1 MRIMKAVSFYLVTDT
16 HYFENELGVEG
27 TAFDD
32 YMSREQYFMKES
44 SAIIKSTFDRIAEDK
59 ETDIVI
65 IPGDLTKNGELESH
79 KSFIKELYRLKEK
92 GKKIYVITAGH
103 DYGDDS
109 FAFKNDKRISVEGA
123 RFETLH
129 EMYKDFGYGD
139 AIAFDEPTHSY
150 VAEICSGVRMLA
162 ICCDSENQPKGAMDE
177 RLMSWAK
184 EQMKKAK
191 KDNCSM
197 FAICHY
203 PVIPSVPVFDLVG
216 DAKIKEWRKVASFL
230 ADNGVELI
238 LTGHMHIQSVNEF
251 YSEKGNRLIDVCT
264 SCLVGSPAKYR
275 KVTVDENSLLTV
287 KTIDVE
293 DFGLDTKGLDVQ
305 EYFDKQFRKAI
316 LGKIFRALDGGKG
329 IVKHLKKFGVKFIS
343 TSTVGTLAHLLFFR
357 VDKQLSKK
365 KLTDFIA
372 DVGISI
378 FKGDMPYVKGTPE
391 YELISSFLRRFSF
404 ILKKVEPK
412 LSKNG
417 ARINLE
423 KMLLDTIGNNKGYS
437 DADVQFTLR

>member
-1 MRIMKAVSFYLVTDT
+1 MKAVSFYLVTDT
-16 HYFENELGVEG
+16 HYFENELGSEG
-27 TAFDD
+27 KAFYD
-32 YMSREQYFMKES
+32 YLKREQYFMKES

-59 ETDIVI
+59 NTDTVI

-150 VAEICSGVRMLA
+150 VAEICEGVRMLA

-184 EQMKKAK
+184 EQTEKAK
-191 KDNCSM
+191 EDNCSM

-203 PVIPSVPVFDLVG
+203 PIIPSVPVFDLVG

-230 ADNGVELI
+230 ADNGVKLV
-238 LTGHMHIQSVNEF
+238 LTGHMHIQSINEF
-251 YSEKGNRLIDVCT
+251 YSSKGNRLIDVCT
-264 SCLVGSPAKYR
+264 ACLVGSPAKYR
-275 KVTVDENSLLTV
+275 KITVDENSLLTV
-287 KTIDVE
+287 KTIDVG
-293 DFGLDTKGLDVQ
+293 DFGWDTNGLDVQ
-305 EYFDKQFRKAI
+305 EYFDIQFRKAI
-316 LGKIFRALDGGKG
+316 LGKIFRALNGGKG
-329 IVKHLKKFGVKFIS
+329 IVKHLKNFGVKFIS

-357 VDKQLSKK
+357 VDKQLGKR
-365 KLTDFIA
+365 KLTDFIS
-372 DVGISI
+372 DIGISI

-404 ILKKVEPK
+404 VLKKVEPK
-412 LSKNG
+412 LSKDG
-417 ARINLE
+417 VKINLE
-423 KMLLDTIGNNKGYS
+423 EMLLNTIGNNKDFS
-437 DADVQFTLR
+437 DADAEFMLK

>member
-1 MRIMKAVSFYLVTDT
+1 MKPINFYLVTDT
-16 HYFENELGVEG
+16 HYFESSLGAEGKAFNEY
-27 TAFDD
+27 AK
-32 YMSREQYFMKES
+32 REQYFMKES

-79 KSFIKELYRLKEK
+79 KSFIKELYRLKER
-92 GKKIYVITAGH
+92 GKKIFVITAGH

-109 FAFKNDKRISVEGA
+109 FAFKNDKRISVQGA
-123 RFETLH
+123 EFETLH

-150 VAEICSGVRMLA
+150 VAEIREDVRMLA

-184 EQMKKAK
+184 EQMEKAK

-203 PVIPSVPVFDLVG
+203 PIIPSVPVFDLVG
-216 DAKIKEWRKVASFL
+216 DAKIKEWRKVASLL

-238 LTGHMHIQSVNEF
+238 LTGHMHIQSINEF
-251 YSEKGNRLIDVCT
+251 YSEQGNRLIDVCT
-264 SCLVGSPAKYR
+264 ACLVGSPAKYR
-275 KVTVDENSLLTV
+275 KITVNENSILTV
-287 KTIDVE
+287 KTVDVE
-293 DFGLDTKGLDVQ
+293 DYGCDTNGLPVQ
-305 EYFDKQFRKAI
+305 EYFDRKFRTAI
-316 LGKIFRALDGGKG
+316 IGKIFHSLNGGKG
-329 IVKHLKKFGVKFIS
+329 FVKNLKKLAVKFIS
-343 TSTVGTLAHLLFFR
+343 SSTVGTLAHLLFFR
-357 VDKQLSKK
+357 VDKQLGKK
-365 KLTDFIA
+365 KLTDFIS
-372 DVGISI
+372 DIGISI

-391 YELISSFLRRFSF
+391 YKLISSFLRRFSF
-404 ILKKVEPK
+404 VLKKIEPK

-417 ARINLE
+417 VKINLE
-423 KMLLDTIGNNKGYS
+423 EMLLNTIGSYKDFS
-437 DADVQFTLR
+437 DADAEFTLK